1 MGTLFDWMDS
11 LTGNEVTD
19 DMISADLDTAMYLLN
34 SSYRIIN
41 LGQGGKRIRISDSLM
56 VRSQ

>member
-34 SSYRIIN
+34 SS
-41 LGQGGKRIRISDSLM
+41 
-56 VRSQ
+56 